1 MKTLSGKPGRVLY
14 VQYTNPAAYPP
25 VDHSAELLAEAGF
38 EVLVLGTRS
47 PDDPLELHGHPR
59 VRVKTLRAEAAGW
72 RQKMHYAR
80 FAAWALMWTARWR
93 PQWVYASDPPACPV
107 ALLAGQLFGVRV
119 LYHEHDS
126 PTVNEA
132 GRVVAPSLSVRMIM
146 RARHALAARCELV
159 ILPNAARA
167 ATYTRT
173 TGRAGVLT
181 VWNTPLRR
189 EVADVSRPV
198 EASRRLRVLY
208 HGSIVPARLPM
219 AVIDALAA
227 LPGSVTLDIAGYETI
242 GHPGYVAALIA
253 RARQHGIAD
262 RVRMHGA
269 VPLRNDLLR
278 LCASCDVGLALL
290 PPDSSDLNEQA
301 MIGASNKPF
310 DYMANGLALL
320 VANLQEWK
328 TTYVEQGFG
337 VSCDPTSA
345 DSIAATLRWLLEHPE
360 ERIAMGRRGQQKI
373 LGDWNYERCFAPV
386 LDQVRTLAYAG

>member
-1 MKTLSGKPGRVLY
+1 MSTATASGRRVLY
-14 VQYTNPAAYPP
+14 VQYTNPGAYPP

-38 EVLVLGTRS
+38 DVLVLGTRS
-47 PDDPLELHGHPR
+47 PDDPLELSGHSR
-59 VRVKTLRAEAAGW
+59 VRVKTMRAESAGW
-72 RQKMHYAR
+72 RQKLHYAR
-80 FAAWALMWTARWR
+80 FAAWALMWTLRWR

-107 ALLAGQLFGVRV
+107 ALLAGQLPGVRV

-126 PTVNEA
+126 PAVNDA
-132 GRVVAPSLSVRMIM
+132 GEVIAPSLSVGLIM
-146 RARHALAARCELV
+146 RARRALAQRCALV

-173 TGRAGVLT
+173 TGRNSVLT

-189 EVADVSRPV
+189 EVVDVARSV
-198 EASRRLRVLY
+198 DASRRLRVLY

-219 AVIDALAA
+219 AVIDALAT
-227 LPGSVTLDIAGYETI
+227 LPSSVTLDIAGYETI
-242 GHPGYVAALIA
+242 GHPGYVSALMA
-253 RARQHGIAD
+253 RAHQFGIAD
-262 RVRMHGA
+262 RVRMNGA
-269 VPLRNDLLR
+269 VPLRHDLLR

-320 VANLQEWK
+320 VANLAEWN

-337 VSCDPTSA
+337 ISCDPTST
-345 DSIAATLRWLLEHPE
+345 DSIATALRWLFDHPE

-373 LGDWNYERCFAPV
+373 LGEWNYERCFAPV
-386 LDQVRTLAYAG
+386 LDQVRTVAYAG